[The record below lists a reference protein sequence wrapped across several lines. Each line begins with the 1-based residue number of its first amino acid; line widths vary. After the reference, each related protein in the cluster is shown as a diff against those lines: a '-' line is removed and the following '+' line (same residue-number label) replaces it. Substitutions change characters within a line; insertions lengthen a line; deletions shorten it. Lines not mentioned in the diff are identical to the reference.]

1 MKNLVDTYEES
12 KRDLRKKLASV
23 ANDPR
28 EVVKILQAK
37 IIEFLHID
45 GEYVGNLNP
54 SQTRIATA
62 LLMLMSMSISL
73 NTLLTVEQVHF
84 PDLEK
89 SPRSESNTQLSNVA
103 RIAAPLSGGFLTA
116 VGTTVLLGS
125 YQFVFPIVL
134 IGMVGTALGGFV
146 AEKFLVTSEKEQI
159 ETDSN
164 AHEYLKKVDI
174 DKLLIEFEKQLRN
187 IDRDV
192 ASIYDSQKPQKEVS
206 KPHLTD
212 LSDILEFFQKFI
224 GDANSEKDK
233 LPEFTKCRFSELESL
248 LRQYGI
254 ETKFYS
260 NDIRFSS
267 GLDIEEVFDFE
278 KSVISKIEE
287 PVTLYPAFLKDGKV
301 LISGRVMQP

>member
-1 MKNLVDTYEES
+1 MKSLVDTYEES
-12 KRDLRKKLASV
+12 KGDLRKRLGSV
-23 ANDPR
+23 LNDPR
-28 EVVKILQAK
+28 EVVKILQSK

-54 SQTRIATA
+54 SQTRIASA
-62 LLMLMSMSISL
+62 LLMSLSISL
-73 NTLLTVEQVHF
+73 NTLLTIEQVHF

-89 SPRSESNTQLSNVA
+89 SPYSESNMQLSNA
-103 RIAAPLSGGFLTA
+103 AKIAAPLSGGVLTA
-116 VGTTVLLGS
+116 VGTTFLLGS
-125 YQFVFPIVL
+125 YQFVLPLAL
-134 IGMVGTALGGFV
+134 IAMFGTALGGFV
-146 AEKFLVTSEKEQI
+146 VEKFLVSSEKEQI
-159 ETDSN
+159 ETDPI
-164 AHEYLKKVDI
+164 AHNYLKVDI
-174 DKLLIEFEKQLRN
+174 DKLLIEFEKQLRD
-187 IDRDV
+187 IDRYV
-192 ASIYDSQKPQKEVS
+192 AIIYDSQKPQKEVS

-212 LSDILEFFQKFI
+212 FSDILEFFQKFI

-267 GLDIEEVFDFE
+267 EIDIDDVFDFE

-287 PVTLYPAFLKDGKV
+287 PVTQYPAFLQEGKV
-301 LISGRVMQP
+301 IIRGRVLQP